1 MWIGANFV
9 LRGVSI
15 ESFTIPKHHVSYMIP
30 TQFQE
35 VVIRI
40 FTRNPTQ
47 VQSIQK
53 AFRKTLRSICP
64 GDCSSI
70 DGDTKIEMNNALT
83 LPNDFD
89 HVMQSNKRRRSGLS
103 SSQEDGVVKTWSA
116 DSCYLDSFT

>member
-1 MWIGANFV
+1 
-9 LRGVSI
+9 
-15 ESFTIPKHHVSYMIP
+15 MIP

-64 GDCSSI
+64 GDYSSI

-89 HVMQSNKRRRSGLS
+89 HVMQANKRRRSVLS
-103 SSQEDGVVKTWSA
+103 SSQEDGVVKTWSM
-116 DSCYLDSFT
+116 DNCYWDIFT